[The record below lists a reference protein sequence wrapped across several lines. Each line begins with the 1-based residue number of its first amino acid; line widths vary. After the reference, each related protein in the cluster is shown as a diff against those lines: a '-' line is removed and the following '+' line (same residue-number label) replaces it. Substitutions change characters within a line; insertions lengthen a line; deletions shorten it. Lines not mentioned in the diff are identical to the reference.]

1 MHPELLQISITAN
14 FDQEISTIDAAVTH
28 QKRSLA
34 EAVAVLKRVKTAL
47 TKQEQKLSSTRSEE
61 GRLQKEIE
69 KLQRR
74 HRSANRVLEGET
86 TSGDPAAAERQVQQC
101 ADLIDERETLVLE
114 ILENRDMLEQEKAI
128 LLKEFTSL
136 EESLE
141 ATQQSVPV
149 EISRLIDTRSGIFS
163 QRENAFARLP
173 PEIQQRYISVSRRRG
188 IPIARIVGDCC
199 SACYY
204 KVASQHRSDI
214 VRGLIAPCKSCGR
227 WLLVE
232 DEASP

>member
-14 FDQEISTIDAAVTH
+14 FDQEISTIDAAVTR
-28 QKRSLA
+28 QKRSLV

-47 TKQEQKLSSTRSEE
+47 TKQDQKLSATRSEE

-86 TSGDPAAAERQVQQC
+86 TSGDPEAAERQVQQC

-114 ILENRDMLEQEKAI
+114 ILENRDMLEQEKAV
-128 LLKEFTSL
+128 LLKEIASL
-136 EESLE
+136 DESLK
-141 ATQQSVPV
+141 AAQQSVPV
-149 EISRLIDTRSGIFS
+149 EISRLTDTRSGVFG
-163 QRENAFARLP
+163 QRENSFSKLP
-173 PEIQQRYISVSRRRG
+173 PEIQKRYIAITRRRG
-188 IPIARIVGDCC
+188 TPIARIVGDCC
-199 SACYY
+199 SACYF

-214 VRGLIAPCKSCGR
+214 VRGLMAPCKSCGR
-227 WLLVE
+227 WLLV
-232 DEASP
+232 DAEASP